1 MSNSPFPKPSDEYL
15 EELLT
20 GYVLNAL
27 SCDEKTELESYLE
40 DNPELIQRLDSLQ
53 EIMGLMA
60 HSARMPAPPQLR
72 EKVLAIPHTPA
83 VSGSPASG
91 LPASGTPGLDQSPLV
106 NRTHRRRSPLTWQKV
121 GAAIAALLVI
131 TLGIETFRMHQ
142 QLTSLETELAEYEE
156 QPSEKDYTFE
166 LKSKQVGSIA
176 VAKVVVDIDAGE
188 VIVGVQH
195 LPPLPAGEAYH
206 LWAFTADQKK
216 ILCGRFTTDASG
228 QLVERL
234 SFQPEDYAS
243 QIKFMRIS
251 REPAVT
257 PPDAKRRVLVMTSE
271 S

>member
-40 DNPELIQRLDSLQ
+40 AYPELIQRLDSLQ
-53 EIMGLMA
+53 EMMGLIA
-60 HSARMPAPPQLR
+60 HSARMTAPPQLR
-72 EKVLAIPHTPA
+72 AKILAIPHTPA
-83 VSGSPASG
+83 VSGTPV
-91 LPASGTPGLDQSPLV
+91 SGTPVLAQSPLV
-106 NRTHRRRSPLTWQKV
+106 NNLADRRRSRLSWQKV
-121 GAAIAALLVI
+121 GSAIAALLVL
-131 TLGIETFRMHQ
+131 TLGIQTLRMQQ

-156 QPSEKDYTFE
+156 QSPEKDYTFE

-234 SFQPEDYAS
+234 SFQPGDYDS
-243 QIKFMRIS
+243 QVKFMRIS

-257 PPDAKRRVLVMTSE
+257 PPDATRRVLVMTSE